1 MQLSAPA
8 KINLTLDVL
17 GRRADGYHELCS
29 IMQTVSLC
37 DTVRVEAVRA
47 AETAI
52 AVKTDKGYLP
62 ADERNTAYKAAAAFL
77 KAAGMTA
84 DIRIAIQKRIPV
96 GAGLGGGSADAAAV
110 LRALDLL
117 LHAGLTAEAMN
128 QLAAS
133 VGADVPFALHG
144 GCAVAEG
151 IGDRLTHLPVMTELP
166 MVLCK
171 PRPSASTKAIFEKL
185 DAAGVTAHPDTEG
198 AVRAIRSNDRYELAE
213 RLGNVLEP
221 VTSAIRPVVSEIR
234 RSLLQAGA
242 LGACMTGTGT
252 AVFGIFADDA
262 AAQAAVRLLKPRW
275 PQTYDVHPLAK
286 F

>member
-29 IMQTVSLC
+29 IMQTVSLS
-37 DTVRVEAVRA
+37 DIVRVEAARA

-62 ADERNTAYKAAAAFL
+62 ADERNTAYKAAKAYL
-77 KAAGMTA
+77 KATGMAA
-84 DIRIAIQKRIPV
+84 DIRIDIQKRIPV

-110 LRALDLL
+110 LRALELL
-117 LHAGLTAEAMN
+117 LHAGLTAEEMN
-128 QLAAS
+128 LLAAS

-144 GCAVAEG
+144 GCALAEG
-151 IGDRLTHLPVMTELP
+151 IGERLTRLPVMTNLP

-171 PRPSASTKAIFEKL
+171 PRSSASTKAIFEKL
-185 DAAGVTAHPDTEG
+185 DAADVTAHPDTQG
-198 AVRAIRSNDRYELAE
+198 AVCAIRSNDRYELAA

-234 RSLLQAGA
+234 RSLRHAGA

-252 AVFGIFADDA
+252 AVFGIFPDDET
-262 AAQAAVRLLKPRW
+262 AQAAVRLLKPRW
-275 PQTYDVHPLAK
+275 PQTYDVHPLAE